1 MTPDETIDVLMQCH
15 RDIGEWIQLA
25 ERQRRE
31 IPNAD
36 YVPHAPN
43 SMGIKR
49 SRQVQEIIGRA
60 VCEIRAIQSL
70 RASQIESSV

>member
-31 IPNAD
+31 I
-36 YVPHAPN
+36 PHAPN